1 MLKPGLG
8 GGLCVHIVVQEIA
21 VSVIT
26 ASLSTERPPVGL
38 SVFSAIVDPCP
49 PPDSMHHERHACSGG
64 TQIHHRGWVTN
75 LPILQTGVRSWA
87 AGSTG
92 CHPGSSSLGDT
103 RFTLRLR
110 EQAGTVLGAE
120 PNVIPFS
127 SQAKSGPSLYPFILQ
142 IRNWG
147 SERLS

>member
-21 VSVIT
+21 VSIIT

-49 PPDSMHHERHACSGG
+49 PPDSMHHKRHACSGG

-75 LPILQTGVRSWA
+75 LPILQTGLGVGLQGLLAAILGHLHWVIHVSHCVSGSRQALCWVLSLMLSRS
-87 AGSTG
+87 
-92 CHPGSSSLGDT
+92 
-103 RFTLRLR
+103 
-110 EQAGTVLGAE
+110 VL
-120 PNVIPFS
+120 
-127 SQAKSGPSLYPFILQ
+127 KPSLDQVSTHSFY
-142 IRNWG
+142 R
-147 SERLS
+147 